1 MCLTCSGLLFLLLNL
16 FTLRFHLCLFNLSV
30 IPCQVPGGTYIL
42 HATMVLHYSPWV
54 IALITLVV
62 YCCLLLSPM
71 CMTEPVHLY
80 MPQLFTHCLPTIIC
94 VVQMIVMYMID
105 IYVFMFLKM
114 PQKFQAK

>member
-1 MCLTCSGLLFLLLNL
+1 
-16 FTLRFHLCLFNLSV
+16 
-30 IPCQVPGGTYIL
+30 
-42 HATMVLHYSPWV
+42 
-54 IALITLVV
+54 
-62 YCCLLLSPM
+62 
-71 CMTEPVHLY
+71 MTEPVHLY